1 MVKILY
7 KNFELCS
14 LSCYNRFTNGNK
26 HFYAKSFGG
35 IIMRFI
41 FTGKNMTVTEGI
53 KERTEKKLS
62 RLEKLLPENTDVY
75 VGLSENKHLVTVEVS
90 IPVHKRMLRAEIVD
104 EDVSSC
110 MDQAVDVLERQI
122 IKYKSRLRDRRR
134 RSVATNDEL
143 SFLDLNN
150 ATADSAETST
160 PEIIITRTKR
170 FEIKPMD
177 AQEAVMEMELLNH
190 NFYVFRNS
198 WTDEI
203 NVIYKRN
210 DGEYGLIEPQ

>member
-1 MVKILY
+1 
-7 KNFELCS
+7 
-14 LSCYNRFTNGNK
+14 
-26 HFYAKSFGG
+26 
-35 IIMRFI
+35 MRFV

-53 KERTEKKLS
+53 KERAIQKLS
-62 RLEKLLPENTDVY
+62 RLEKLLPDDADAFITF
-75 VGLSENKHLVTVEVS
+75 SENKHLTTMEVS
-90 IPVHKRMLRAEIVD
+90 VPMHKRMLRAEIVD
-104 EDVSSC
+104 GDVSNC
-110 MDQAVDVLERQI
+110 IDQAVDVLERQI
-122 IKYKSRLRDRRR
+122 VKYKSRLRDRRR

-143 SFLDLNN
+143 NFLDTGS
-150 ATADSAETST
+150 AEADSNEASS

-170 FEIKPMD
+170 FAIKPMD

-190 NFYVFRNS
+190 NFYMFRNS